1 MLFGSHAVIFG
12 LTLVYSQNKS
22 SNAVGWKIYLRR
34 ICLECT
40 TTHGWIG
47 PVFWYLPF
55 PNTCAK
61 DWILS
66 GRLVH
71 HIWNPSVPPGLKL
84 RSVLYS
90 LEPAVQHSAEP
101 LLTLRTPES
110 PLCNPPILSVLWYHK
125 PLAFCAFLVKT
136 YRAIRPPSSRNICCR
151 TDPFQLRCQL
161 WCHLYHIV
169 SSSFP

>member
-1 MLFGSHAVIFG
+1 M
-12 LTLVYSQNKS
+12 
-22 SNAVGWKIYLRR
+22 GWKIYLRR

-40 TTHGWIG
+40 ATHGWIG

-71 HIWNPSVPPGLKL
+71 HIWHPSVPPGLKL

-101 LLTLRTPES
+101 LLTLRTLES

-125 PLAFCAFLVKT
+125 PLDFCVFFGQ
-136 YRAIRPPSSRNICCR
+136 NI
-151 TDPFQLRCQL
+151 QGN
-161 WCHLYHIV
+161 
-169 SSSFP
+169 SSSKFSKYLLPNRSFAINVPALVSPATKIRLLSKHHVYCPTYQCTKSWRRRSEAVL